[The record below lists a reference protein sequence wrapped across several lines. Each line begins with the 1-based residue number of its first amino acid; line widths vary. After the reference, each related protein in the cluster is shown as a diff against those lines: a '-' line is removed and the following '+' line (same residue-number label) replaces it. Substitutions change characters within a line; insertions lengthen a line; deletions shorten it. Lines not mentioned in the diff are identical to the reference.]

1 MAIAA
6 LPKALEL
13 NSKGA
18 AEGNRMI
25 GWGYMTEALIPVS
38 L

>member
-6 LPKALEL
+6 LPEEVEM